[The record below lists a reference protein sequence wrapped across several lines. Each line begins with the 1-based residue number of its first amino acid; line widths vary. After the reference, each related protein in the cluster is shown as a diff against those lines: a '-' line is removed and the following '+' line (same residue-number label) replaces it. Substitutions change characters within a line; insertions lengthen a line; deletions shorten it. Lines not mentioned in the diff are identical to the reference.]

1 MTAPGFTPGLKRTDF
16 QPCAYCGK
24 GVGHAGVHF
33 YRITATLHVFDDA
46 AIRRADGFERALGSP
61 VLAHVLG
68 PDEPLSAAAH
78 TTTRLICG
86 DCGLSPQVLAVLL
99 ED

>member
-1 MTAPGFTPGLKRTDF
+1 MRIEAWARLSR
-16 QPCAYCGK
+16 GK

-78 TTTRLICG
+78 TKTEATAKAIRR
-86 DCGLSPQVLAVLL
+86 
-99 ED
+99 